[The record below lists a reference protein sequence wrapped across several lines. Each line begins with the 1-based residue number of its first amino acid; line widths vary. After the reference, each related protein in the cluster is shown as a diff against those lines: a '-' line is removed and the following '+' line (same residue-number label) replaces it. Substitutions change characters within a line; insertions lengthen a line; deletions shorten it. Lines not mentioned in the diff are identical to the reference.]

1 MSAPL
6 PVLID
11 VDTGY
16 DDALALLLAL
26 RSPALHVRGV
36 TCVAGNQRLPQVVTN
51 TLKLMDVLSAS
62 TPVAA
67 GMDPGPTLDAMADMS
82 LGIASIA
89 TEGQPTLWLNVVR
102 DQLDALLDELERG
115 GLA

>member
-1 MSAPL
+1 MTEINRQA
-6 PVLID
+6 
-11 VDTGY
+11 Y
-16 DDALALLLAL
+16 RDAMAYLYCKIRNDQEGMA
-26 RSPALHVRGV
+26 
-36 TCVAGNQRLPQVVTN
+36 T
-51 TLKLMDVLSAS
+51 
-62 TPVAA
+62 VAA

-89 TEGQPTLWLNVVR
+89 TEGRPTLWLNVVR